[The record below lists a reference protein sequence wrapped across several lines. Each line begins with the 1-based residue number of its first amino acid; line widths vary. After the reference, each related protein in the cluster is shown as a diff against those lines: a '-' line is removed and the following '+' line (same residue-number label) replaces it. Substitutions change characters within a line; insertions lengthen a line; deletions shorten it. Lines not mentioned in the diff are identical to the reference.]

1 MAEVEPSGILPQLS
15 GRHARRSSAVQKP
28 LLKLYI
34 TGQTTRSERAIANL
48 RRIFEDTLDNDY
60 ELVIIDVLE
69 QPHLAEAD
77 RVLVTPTLIK
87 QVPPPPRRVLGDL
100 SDIERVLAELH
111 VQPSSAL
118 GTPAEGR

>member
-1 MAEVEPSGILPQLS
+1 VP
-15 GRHARRSSAVQKP
+15 KP

-34 TGQTTRSERAIANL
+34 TGQTPRSERAIANL
-48 RRIFEDTLDNDY
+48 RRIGDEALGGDY

-77 RVLVTPTLIK
+77 RVMVTPTLIR

-100 SDIERVLAELH
+100 SDTARVLMELR
-111 VQPSSAL
+111 VQP
-118 GTPAEGR
+118 PAGQPPPAAPGEADEQER